1 MSRAQI
7 EFLQI
12 PISARAM
19 LGIRSGR
26 QSPKDLHLHARLKQY
41 DQAGCGFNNLET

>member
-12 PISARAM
+12 PISARVM

-26 QSPKDLHLHARLKQY
+26 QSPKHVHLNAGLNQY
-41 DQAGCGFNNLET
+41 DLAGCGFNNLET